1 MSLNSA
7 LSLVRTW
14 VQHALEQCVQ
24 QAKQQPDTDSSTAG
38 ELFWNLE
45 HHNEQ
50 GNVVAFCFS
59 GELRLHF
66 AVRQVSIARRQDE
79 EADERH
85 RAATR
90 SGTRVSPLCTLV
102 FSVAKDVEDME
113 FDRPSHFWVLIFF
126 FMIFLW
132 PTRYEGL
139 LNDCQTSYFTQRLV
153 LLQPSVLATL
163 SDLSAAH
170 QRDHCVLTRSA
181 CAFLLRVCHDEWQ
194 LFHQFFGQSS
204 PLLQCVDPPSGN
216 QFYVTRTGFTGCS

>member
-126 FMIFLW
+126 NDFLVADQVRGAAERLPDVVLHAAAGAAAAERPGHAVGPVGGAPARPLRPDALGLRLPAARLPRRVAALPPVLRTVVASLAVRR
-132 PTRYEGL
+132 PT
-139 LNDCQTSYFTQRLV
+139 
-153 LLQPSVLATL
+153 
-163 SDLSAAH
+163 
-170 QRDHCVLTRSA
+170 
-181 CAFLLRVCHDEWQ
+181 
-194 LFHQFFGQSS
+194 
-204 PLLQCVDPPSGN
+204 
-216 QFYVTRTGFTGCS
+216 